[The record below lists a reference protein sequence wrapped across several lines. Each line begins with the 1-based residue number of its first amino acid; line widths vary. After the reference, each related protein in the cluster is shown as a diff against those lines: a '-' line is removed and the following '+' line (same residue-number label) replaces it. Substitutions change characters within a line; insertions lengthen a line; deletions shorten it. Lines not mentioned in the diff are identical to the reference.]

1 MTSSSST
8 NPINLEEA
16 SQQEAER
23 LAAEAAKAAAAKK
36 AALINAKVLGF
47 VPGSLGLDA
56 SIGYSAMKAQK
67 KFESIL
73 NKADL
78 GNKITRIKMSSWAF
92 SDPAGYVGEY
102 SRGLEAI
109 KTDGLGMYK
118 QMFTA
123 ASKVY
128 KANTADSELF
138 ARAVTDTFITESVK
152 LIDKMFA
159 PRRNGPT
166 NRK

>member
-36 AALINAKVLGF
+36 AALINAKILGF
-47 VPGSLGLDA
+47 VPGSLELDA
-56 SIGYSAMKAQK
+56 SIGYSAMRAQK
-67 KFESIL
+67 GFESIL

-92 SDPAGYVGEY
+92 NNPAEYVGEY
-102 SRGLEAI
+102 SKGLEAI
-109 KTDGLGMYK
+109 QKGGLEMYK
-118 QMFTA
+118 RMFTV
-123 ASKVY
+123 ASQAY
-128 KANTADSELF
+128 RANTADSELF